1 MNIFKI
7 YTVKNPKNTLDWC
20 VPAIYI
26 FLNMAASDKTNLQ
39 NNTEQFPGIIRNFYG
54 ISLRSF
60 DLLKYAYRVN

>member
-20 VPAIYI
+20 VPRLPAIYI

-60 DLLKYAYRVN
+60 DLLK